1 MHRPGA
7 GQRLRRRHLA
17 PLGRDRG
24 YVHRR
29 FGRRHRRRADQDG
42 QRIPQRADREVQPVV
57 AHQRGAG
64 RRGELPRTAPVRL
77 VTRTRVVGIAGGLGL
92 LALAVWGGEYGTADW
107 ITIRRQLTDERAKVA
122 ALRIELDS
130 LAKLAHD
137 LETNPAVQERVAREQ
152 FGVIRDG
159 EVLYRVVPPPR

>member
-1 MHRPGA
+1 M
-7 GQRLRRRHLA
+7 
-17 PLGRDRG
+17 
-24 YVHRR
+24 
-29 FGRRHRRRADQDG
+29 
-42 QRIPQRADREVQPVV
+42 
-57 AHQRGAG
+57 
-64 RRGELPRTAPVRL
+64 
-77 VTRTRVVGIAGGLGL
+77 TRTRVVGIAGGLGL